1 MLTSMTITDHIYGG
15 APFVYE
21 GDLAQ
26 GVTQAASLGY
36 DGVEL
41 HIADPAAVDAPALEA
56 ALRASSL
63 RLTAIGTGRAYVND
77 GLSLTDADEG
87 RRRAAIRRLEGFLA
101 LAGRFQAKIIV
112 GCMRGNLSSPQELP
126 AALDR
131 LRSAMERLDRTLLGQ
146 ECLVLGFG
154 RIGKLLSCR
163 LHGLGARVTATA
175 RRPEDLAW
183 IRAYGYAALETG
195 KLDGRLSAF
204 GAVFNTI
211 PSPVLGGPLL
221 AQLPP
226 DCLLMDLASVRG
238 IEAAED
244 GPEVLWARSLPGRLS
259 PRSAAAAVRDAVYYI
274 LLEE

>member
-131 LRSAMERLDRTLLGQ
+131 LRSAMERLDRAAGDAGVGIVFEPINRYENNFLCTMGDISSFIRQCGLQNTGLLVDTFHMNIEEADLFASIRDCAAEIRYVHAADSNRRYPGQ
-146 ECLVLGFG
+146 GHLPFAALLRALRDAGYNGVVSAECL
-154 RIGKLLSCR
+154 
-163 LHGLGARVTATA
+163 
-175 RRPEDLAW
+175 PW
-183 IRAYGYAALETG
+183 
-195 KLDGRLSAF
+195 
-204 GAVFNTI
+204 
-211 PSPVLGGPLL
+211 PSK
-221 AQLPP
+221 Q
-226 DCLLMDLASVRG
+226 
-238 IEAAED
+238 EAAAGWIQAMRE
-244 GPEVLWARSLPGRLS
+244 
-259 PRSAAAAVRDAVYYI
+259 
-274 LLEE
+274 LLRGAG

>member
-87 RRRAAIRRLEGFLA
+87 RRRAAIRGEANKLDAQKAMLEPWG
-101 LAGRFQAKIIV
+101 
-112 GCMRGNLSSPQELP
+112 
-126 AALDR
+126 
-131 LRSAMERLDRTLLGQ
+131 RLDL
-146 ECLVLGFG
+146 
-154 RIGKLLSCR
+154 
-163 LHGLGARVTATA
+163 
-175 RRPEDLAW
+175 P
-183 IRAYGYAALETG
+183 LETG
-195 KLDGRLSAF
+195 STAQ
-204 GAVFNTI
+204 VTI
-211 PSPVLGGPLL
+211 
-221 AQLPP
+221 
-226 DCLLMDLASVRG
+226 
-238 IEAAED
+238 
-244 GPEVLWARSLPGRLS
+244 
-259 PRSAAAAVRDAVYYI
+259 
-274 LLEE
+274 